1 MFCNKVGFSFKL
13 KLKSIRK
20 GHVLAMHVTFWIT
33 FFFSNLKE
41 SKENFK
47 KRRKP
52 VLLFKKNIYF
62 TIYFILGKI
71 CCVFE
76 GRESRNAGKVG
87 QNCDCVTDFFFS
99 VYGLRNQFHLQ
110 RTHTHTDTSA
120 HTGVVLA
127 QTHPPIV
134 YTTQNGP

>member
-52 VLLFKKNIYF
+52 VLLFKKN
-62 TIYFILGKI
+62 TFILQLSLFYSWKDLL
-71 CCVFE
+71 CF
-76 GRESRNAGKVG
+76 
-87 QNCDCVTDFFFS
+87 
-99 VYGLRNQFHLQ
+99 
-110 RTHTHTDTSA
+110 
-120 HTGVVLA
+120 
-127 QTHPPIV
+127 
-134 YTTQNGP
+134 